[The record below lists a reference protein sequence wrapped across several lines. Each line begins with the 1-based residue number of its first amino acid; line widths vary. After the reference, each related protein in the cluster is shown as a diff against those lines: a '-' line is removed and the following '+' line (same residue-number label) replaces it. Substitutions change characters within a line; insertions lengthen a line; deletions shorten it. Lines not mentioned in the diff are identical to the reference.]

1 MKNAKL
7 DELILQIENYIEC
20 WKQFNRYLA
29 VARTNKFTPEDE
41 EQFLETKSIM
51 TQELELILAQIPV
64 KSPTR
69 DEVLDLISSV
79 PSLRSLSEAQD
90 DSMRMAE
97 NKWHKIYIGW
107 QSILGQLKVEQ
118 RDLGSQSR
126 LGSMFAAKK
135 K

>member
-1 MKNAKL
+1 MKNPKL
-7 DELILQIENYIEC
+7 DELILQLENYIEC
-20 WKQFNRYLA
+20 WKQFNRYLGI
-29 VARTNKFTPEDE
+29 ARAKKFTAEDE

-51 TQELELILAQIPV
+51 TQELELIIAQIQV

-79 PSLRSLSEAQD
+79 PSLRSLGEAQD
-90 DSMRMAE
+90 DSLRMAE

-118 RDLGSQSR
+118 RDLGGQSR
-126 LGSMFAAKK
+126 LGSLFAAKK

>member
-1 MKNAKL
+1 MKNPKL
-7 DELILQIENYIEC
+7 DELILQLENYIEC
-20 WKQFNRYLA
+20 WKQFNRYLGI
-29 VARTNKFTPEDE
+29 ARAKKFTPEDE

-51 TQELELILAQIPV
+51 TQELELILAQIQV

-79 PSLRSLSEAQD
+79 PSLRSLGEAQD

-118 RDLGSQSR
+118 RDLGGQSR
-126 LGSMFAAKK
+126 LSSLFAPKK